1 MSWCPECGTEYRPG
15 FDTCADCGV
24 QLTDS
29 RPQRTPQYN
38 AVPLSLARQLL
49 EIVLLGIPAWLATM
63 FAHVIVMAFF
73 NACSSCPPTRAE
85 QLYWGVVTL
94 AAQVVVAA
102 GVGLVYGQRRRRPL
116 NSWGVVLGWLIMTA
130 VPVLLMTR
138 AFDLPILAYLL
149 ARVLVGSGTTLAGS
163 RTVQRRVPI
172 T

>member
-1 MSWCPECGTEYRPG
+1 MPWCPKCETEYRSG
-15 FDTCADCGV
+15 FDTCADCGA

-29 RPQRTPQYN
+29 QPQPTPQYN
-38 AVPLSLARQLL
+38 AVPLSLARQLV
-49 EIVLLGIPAWLATM
+49 EIVLLGIPTWLGTT

-73 NACSSCPPTRAE
+73 NACSSFPPTRAE

-102 GVGLVYGQRRRRPL
+102 GVGLVYGLRRRRPL
-116 NSWGVVLGWLIMTA
+116 NSWGVVFGWVIMTA

-138 AFDLPILAYLL
+138 DFDLPVLAYILAK
-149 ARVLVGSGTTLAGS
+149 VLIGSGTTLDGS
-163 RTVQRRVPI
+163 RSADRRFAR